1 MDVNQVCQVLEATIS
16 PDTAQIQL
24 AQHQLEQAAAGNLA
38 RAIKHTHTII
48 AIYWQPLLNIRHFS
62 TMFI

>member
-24 AQHQLEQAAAGNLA
+24 AQHQLEQAAAGNLV
-38 RAIKHTHTII
+38 RASNTHTIL
-48 AIYWQPLLNIRHFS
+48 AIHE
-62 TMFI
+62 